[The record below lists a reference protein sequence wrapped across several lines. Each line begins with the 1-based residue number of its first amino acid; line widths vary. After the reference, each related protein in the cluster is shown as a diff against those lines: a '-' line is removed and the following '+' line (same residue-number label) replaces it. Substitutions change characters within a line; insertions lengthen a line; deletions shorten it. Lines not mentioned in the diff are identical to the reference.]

1 MATDEL
7 TKIPVFST
15 LMPLFAA
22 TVCLGHPGL
31 YGIASNVCMVPVL
44 GFDFA
49 YLLAYRPA
57 HSCAGCGSHP
67 C

>member
-31 YGIASNVCMVPVL
+31 YGIASKV
-44 GFDFA
+44 
-49 YLLAYRPA
+49 
-57 HSCAGCGSHP
+57 
-67 C
+67 